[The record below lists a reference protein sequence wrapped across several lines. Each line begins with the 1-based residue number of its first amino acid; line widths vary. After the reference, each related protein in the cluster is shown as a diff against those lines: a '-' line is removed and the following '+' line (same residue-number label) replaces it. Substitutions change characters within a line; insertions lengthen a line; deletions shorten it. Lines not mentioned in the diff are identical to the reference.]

1 MPIVCVECLGVVPVV
16 LGWARWHES
25 RRLVSLSVMPCTGR
39 AGLSGPE
46 RDGWCVSMIRASTI
60 RAGQHDPDCG
70 GWGKCLGGCRVCRA
84 EFRVGLAGWVEWRAV
99 GVSECLGMSRGLG
112 RTVPRHGGWRSANVC
127 DACVVV
133 VCGVCG
139 GAQ

>member
-1 MPIVCVECLGVVPVV
+1 M

-46 RDGWCVSMIRASTI
+46 RDGWCVSMNRASTI

-70 GWGKCLGGCRVCRA
+70 GWGKCLGGCRVLVDA
-84 EFRVGLAGWVEWRAV
+84 VMDAVPSSEWVWLAGLNGERLA
-99 GVSECLGMSRGLG
+99 
-112 RTVPRHGGWRSANVC
+112 
-127 DACVVV
+127 
-133 VCGVCG
+133 
-139 GAQ
+139 